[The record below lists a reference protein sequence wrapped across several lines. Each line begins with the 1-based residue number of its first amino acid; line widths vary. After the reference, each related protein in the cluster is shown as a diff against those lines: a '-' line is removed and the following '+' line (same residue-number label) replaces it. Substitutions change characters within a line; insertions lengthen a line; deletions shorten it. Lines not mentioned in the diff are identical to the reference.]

1 MAETWFRG
9 ESTIVGPAKPGTN
22 LHDFGEGI
30 YFVNRADIAKQYAE
44 LRVSEGGGEPRVLS
58 LNIERSQLGNVL
70 NLNTDPRWLKFL
82 RSPMTPN
89 GPSPEQIIRTA
100 GNENYGKL
108 FSGFIL
114 ENKINLRNYNAVEG
128 PELVRGG
135 TQLCIL
141 HVDSQ
146 QSALAQKLKQLLVV
160 QPSTRSTLRPDLQV
174 PSVRLPAQSPFIPNS
189 PIRRVLGN
197 QAAVALFGQLVV
209 SAMQG
214 IGEYGINQQIKRD
227 IDNRLA
233 PEIAAMQ
240 ARGSGVLVIAAIQEA
255 LYADFNGVKGRL
267 YLTSYVRSGISPM
280 DALSKWQHELKYL
293 QGPSPGFGIVEQYV
307 WIESYK
313 R

>member
-1 MAETWFRG
+1 MADTWFRG
-9 ESTIVGPAKPGTN
+9 ESTVVGPAESGAN

-30 YFVNRADIAKQYAE
+30 YFTNRADIAKQYAE

-58 LNIERSQLGNVL
+58 LNIERSQLGNIF
-70 NLNTDPRWLKFL
+70 NLNTDTRWLKFL
-82 RSPMTPN
+82 RTPMTPN
-89 GPSPEQIIRTA
+89 SLSPEQIIRTA
-100 GNENYGKL
+100 GNKNYGKL
-108 FSGFIL
+108 FSAFIL
-114 ENKINLRNYNAVEG
+114 ENKIDLRSYNGVEG

-141 HVDSQ
+141 HVDNQ

-160 QPSTRSTLRPDLQV
+160 QPSTRSALRLNLQI
-174 PSVRLPAQSPFIPNS
+174 PTVRQPAQIPLIPNS
-189 PIRRVLGN
+189 TTRRVLGN

-209 SAMQG
+209 SAMQRV
-214 IGEYGINQQIKRD
+214 GEYGINQQIQRD

-255 LYADFNGVKGRL
+255 LYADFNGVRARL
-267 YLTSYVRSGISPM
+267 YLSSYARSGISPLN
-280 DALSKWQHELKYL
+280 ALSKWQHELKLL

-307 WIESYK
+307 WIEFNK